1 MQLLGVYEIAE
12 LFGLSRPGASLR
24 TREPDF
30 PEPVARLRCGPVWT
44 RDQVVE
50 YARRRSIEFVERPG
64 VVALARSPV
73 TPSDGRV
80 KLASSVLGA
89 EEAARLAGDVGSELV
104 SPREAARMIGAPVDE
119 VLDLG
124 YGCPGGIIVGGKLE
138 WVRRDAIGALART
151 VGRRY
156 AAPVEERA

>member
-1 MQLLGVYEIAE
+1 MDLLGVYEIAE

-24 TREPDF
+24 TREPGF

-50 YARRRSIEFVERPG
+50 YARRRSMEFVERPG
-64 VVALARSPV
+64 VVALAQSPV
-73 TPSDGRV
+73 PSGGRV
-80 KLASSVLGA
+80 KLASSAAGA
-89 EEAARLAGDVGSELV
+89 EEAARLAGGAELV
-104 SPREAARMIGAPVDE
+104 SARQAARLIGAPVDE

-124 YGCPGGIIVGGKLE
+124 YGCPGGIVVAGKLE
-138 WVRRDAIGALART
+138 WVRRDAIGALARA